1 MAKIDKE
8 MIQRILID
16 PDIDVAIKFL
26 FIERY
31 PDQLDKFT
39 EYMVE
44 AFSEARSL
52 DKIIS
57 KDLAGANVSALLYGA
72 FHTHVV
78 AMKLFIMGLL
88 VPAGN
93 SQRYVL
99 ESIATS
105 LLVSKPSLGFLKR
118 YMDGKYSTSKAPRDV
133 FRHKEKLGLESS
145 GLKILQ
151 EGVEFY
157 SEFSHPTL
165 RSSSS
170 LMTLNIA
177 GPKVSV
183 LGGYFDEGKIFIYDK
198 EIASRVSLASIFPNI
213 VYGVRRNYCGTA

>member
-1 MAKIDKE
+1 
-8 MIQRILID
+8 
-16 PDIDVAIKFL
+16 
-26 FIERY
+26 
-31 PDQLDKFT
+31 
-39 EYMVE
+39 MVE
-44 AFSEARSL
+44 AFSESRSL
-52 DKIIS
+52 DKLIS

-99 ESIATS
+99 ESIATA
-105 LLVSKPSLGFLKR
+105 LLVSKASLGFLKR
-118 YMDGKYSTSKAPRDV
+118 YMEGKYSTSKSPRDV
-133 FRHKEKLGLESS
+133 LRYKEKLELESS

-170 LMTLNIA
+170 LITLDTA
-177 GPKVSV
+177 RPKTTV
-183 LGGYFDEGKIFIYDK
+183 LGGYFDKGKLLIYDK
-198 EIASRVSLASIFPNI
+198 EIASRVSLASIFTNI
-213 VYGVRRNYCGTA
+213 VYGVRHNYCGIA